1 MSGLLDTRGVAR
13 TSHPDAG
20 NAVRSARRGAER
32 TQAELADE
40 VGVSRQTIVAIE
52 NGGYAPSVY
61 LALALGRA
69 LGRSVEDLFAPAT
82 DSGRARTDTGDT
94 P

>member
-1 MSGLLDTRGVAR
+1 MSSCLDTDVVAR

-20 NAVRSARRGAER
+20 NAVRSARRGAEL
-32 TQAELADE
+32 TQAELATE

-61 LALALGRA
+61 LALALGTA

-82 DSGRARTDTGDT
+82 SAHHGTEGS